1 MLSFRAAFVG
11 GEVESADY
19 AGLQAAAL
27 PLGSFRR
34 CMAAQ
39 PHLER
44 RLSQE
49 IEALYEMIT
58 TRGAVAMNLRG
69 YGLEVGC
76 PANLVVLDQA
86 SVTES
91 LRFHAAPAAVISH
104 GRLVDLERM
113 RGLAQPSR

>member
-1 MLSFRAAFVG
+1 MLSFRDAFVG

-49 IEALYEMIT
+49 IEAL
-58 TRGAVAMNLRG
+58 
-69 YGLEVGC
+69 
-76 PANLVVLDQA
+76 
-86 SVTES
+86 
-91 LRFHAAPAAVISH
+91 RFHAAPAAVISR